1 MHSWGPGVLM
11 CLKALL
17 QVYNSLCLAKI
28 MSMQYIYSVL
38 SLFGGIL
45 SIVGVNCGYKHLLV
59 EIVGIKSDWVV
70 LIL

>member
-1 MHSWGPGVLM
+1 
-11 CLKALL
+11 
-17 QVYNSLCLAKI
+17 
-28 MSMQYIYSVL
+28 MQYIYSVL